1 MIKYTKRGM
10 KGKAMKVSIIGTTGY
25 GGAELLRILHR
36 HPEFNIQSI
45 HSTKEDIP
53 IWKEYPHLYEVIDD
67 NLQTINSCKIAEE
80 SDIVFLATPSG
91 ISGNLAAEF
100 ANKEIKVIDLSG
112 DLRLPADTYRKW
124 YEREPV
130 NQALSDEAIYGLS
143 EWYREEIQDSKLIAN
158 PGCYPTATLLGLA
171 PVVQEKLINPS
182 SIIIDAKSGVSGAG
196 RSLSRNTSFSEANEN
211 FRVYKVNEHQHTP
224 EIEKQLLRW
233 NNEIS
238 PITFT
243 THLLPIT
250 RGIMITAYVEL
261 IEDVSTTQLLE
272 LYNETYNGK
281 PFIRIRP
288 ENTFPS
294 VKEVAG
300 SNYCDIGIHVD
311 PRTGRLTIISVID
324 NLMKGAAGQ
333 AVQNANIISGFNETS
348 GLDFIPMYP

>member
-1 MIKYTKRGM
+1 M
-10 KGKAMKVSIIGTTGY
+10 KGEAMNVSIIGTTGY

-36 HPEFNIQSI
+36 HPEFKIQSI
-45 HSTKEDIP
+45 HSSKKDFP
-53 IWKEYPHLYEVIDD
+53 IWKEYPHLFEIIDD
-67 NLQTINSCKIAEE
+67 NLQNINSSKIAEQ

-91 ISGNLAAEF
+91 ISGQLAAEF
-100 ANKEIKVIDLSG
+100 ENKNISVIDLSG
-112 DLRLPADTYRKW
+112 DLRLPAVTYKKW
-124 YEREPV
+124 YKHEPV
-130 NQALSDEAIYGLS
+130 NESLSSKAVYGLS
-143 EWYREEIQDSKLIAN
+143 EWYKEEIKASRLIAN

-171 PVVQEKLINPS
+171 PVVKEKVISPS

-196 RSLSRNTSFSEANEN
+196 RSLARNTSFSEANEN

-224 EIEKQLLRW
+224 EIEKQLSRW
-233 NNEIS
+233 NNDIS

-250 RGIMITAYVEL
+250 RGIMITAYVQL
-261 IEDVSTTQLLE
+261 SEDLNTSQLLE
-272 LYNETYNGK
+272 LYQETYRENQ
-281 PFIRIRP
+281 FIRIRP

-300 SNYCDIGIHVD
+300 SNYCDIGLHVD

-333 AVQNANIISGFNETS
+333 AVQNANIICGFEETT